1 MGYHELSSQ
10 SGGQCRQMLQS
21 IDQSVKAITHD
32 QHMMKICSVSVCHM
46 IRLLQSRVGCTTE
59 YPKSRFANSRS
70 DRNEVLKAWPDVLI
84 RVSGIKPA
92 LLVDDKGF
100 GLADVRRIKV
110 VNLATV
116 RLKDDSAVCD
126 AD

>member
-1 MGYHELSSQ
+1 
-10 SGGQCRQMLQS
+10 
-21 IDQSVKAITHD
+21 
-32 QHMMKICSVSVCHM
+32 
-46 IRLLQSRVGCTTE
+46 
-59 YPKSRFANSRS
+59 
-70 DRNEVLKAWPDVLI
+70 VLKAWPDVLI